1 MERTIKLDASL
12 GELELAL
19 NLRELSKDEI
29 NKQKNS
35 LLGGERLRKELEDT
49 ANSGVEK
56 SLHINLK
63 PNGIYIQCDRE
74 LIKKSVREWS
84 FMVRDTVWGGGNISP
99 DLWLKFSQLADL
111 YSKADDGSS
120 SLRLTTRQNF
130 QYHRVSKKNLLPL
143 VKSLISLNMPT
154 LNGCGDNTRNP
165 IACPH
170 TSDIFD
176 ANALAQKI
184 GSYFQ
189 LSFEEHCKVFGE
201 DSVSA
206 NGKHFQYSEF
216 GLPRK
221 FKIGIGGYYF
231 DKEQGK
237 EIRCN
242 CSDVL
247 TNDAGIVPVIQNKKV
262 AGYQVYIGGGLG
274 QKNGKPTFASLAG
287 TLGIFRTEDE
297 LIKGLDAIVTIQQ
310 QIGDRK
316 NRHWARLKNILIA
329 KGLENTSYKLE
340 DVLLNE
346 EIFKEVRNKGIECFR
361 EQVNSLGINFLPPL
375 DIELGTF
382 NRHYGWAKQPDG
394 NWSFGIWIENGRLSD
409 TNPQG
414 KIKSLVDEIVK
425 EIKPTVRLTS
435 YQDIIFLNIPSSLK
449 KHLNEILKKYNYG
462 NYSKLKLN
470 SQACVGL
477 YTCPLAVAES
487 ESYFHPF
494 ISELEQKGYG
504 DIEGVSIG
512 ISGCER
518 HCPRNNRYPISFE
531 GKGDGFYQL
540 KLLFGKAE
548 DEHLTQDLVVD
559 NKKYLRLI
567 PQNQLVSVTSALIDN
582 YVLNK
587 LPGENDIS
595 IFHKRIGIKKVVE
608 LLKGKETTNQLMQKT
623 YDPYLT

>member
-12 GELELAL
+12 GELGLAL

-63 PNGIYIQCDRE
+63 PNGIYIQFDRG

-99 DLWLKFSQLADL
+99 DLWLKFSHFADL

-143 VKSLISLNMPT
+143 VRSLIDLNMPT

-165 IACPH
+165 LACPH
-170 TSDIFD
+170 TSGVFD

-189 LSFEEHCKVFGE
+189 LPFEEHCKVFGE
-201 DSVSA
+201 NNVSA
-206 NGKHFQYSEF
+206 NGKHFQYSEL

-242 CSDVL
+242 CSDIL
-247 TNDAGIVPVIQNKKV
+247 TNDAGIVPVIENKKV
-262 AGYQVYIGGGLG
+262 VGYQVYIGGGLG
-274 QKNGKPTFASLAG
+274 QKNGKPTFAALAG
-287 TLGIFRTEDE
+287 ALGIFKSEKD

-310 QIGDRK
+310 LIGDRK

-329 KGLENTSYKLE
+329 KGLENTNYKLE

-346 EIFKEVRNKGIECFR
+346 EIFKQVRDKGIECFR
-361 EQVNSLGINFLPPL
+361 EKVNSLGINFLPPI

-382 NRHYGWAKQPDG
+382 NRHYGWMEQPDG

-425 EIKPTVRLTS
+425 KIKPIVRLTP
-435 YQDIIFLNIPSSLK
+435 YQDIIFLNIPSFLK
-449 KHLNEILKKYNYG
+449 ERLNVI
-462 NYSKLKLN
+462 
-470 SQACVGL
+470 
-477 YTCPLAVAES
+477 
-487 ESYFHPF
+487 
-494 ISELEQKGYG
+494 
-504 DIEGVSIG
+504 
-512 ISGCER
+512 
-518 HCPRNNRYPISFE
+518 
-531 GKGDGFYQL
+531 
-540 KLLFGKAE
+540 
-548 DEHLTQDLVVD
+548 
-559 NKKYLRLI
+559 
-567 PQNQLVSVTSALIDN
+567 
-582 YVLNK
+582 
-587 LPGENDIS
+587 
-595 IFHKRIGIKKVVE
+595 
-608 LLKGKETTNQLMQKT
+608 
-623 YDPYLT
+623 